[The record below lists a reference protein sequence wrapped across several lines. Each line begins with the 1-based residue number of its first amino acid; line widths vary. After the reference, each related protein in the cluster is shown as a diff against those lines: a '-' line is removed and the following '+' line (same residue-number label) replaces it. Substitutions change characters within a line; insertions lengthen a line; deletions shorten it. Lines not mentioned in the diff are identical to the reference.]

1 MLTTNINIE
10 DWLINGQIGTVQHIE
25 IKENE
30 VRTTYSKLHDKYA
43 GQIAMSGSDIIVNK
57 KYNCSGCPA
66 FKSQR
71 VGYQSNQKLMH
82 HYQH

>member
-10 DWLINGQIGTVQHIE
+10 DRLINGQIGTVQHIE

-30 VRTTYSKLHDKYA
+30 VRTMYSKLDDKYA
-43 GQIAMSGSDIIVNK
+43 GQIALSGSDSIANK
-57 KYNCSGCPA
+57 KYNCSGSPA